1 MISPLPSRMLTP
13 RPSCLPPIQ
22 DADPEAKEL
31 VLDPS
36 QDEFYRK
43 HVFANYGDVAVDV
56 KGLMDQFQSKT
67 EKHKQAGGGEERIRG
82 YG

>member
-1 MISPLPSRMLTP
+1 M
-13 RPSCLPPIQ
+13 
-22 DADPEAKEL
+22 

-67 EKHKQAGGGEERIRG
+67 EKHKQAGGGEDGGGEEG
-82 YG
+82 HEGGGGGGG